1 MPIQKITET
10 ETSSS
15 PSPDTHFLVT
25 QPESNEAGKLV
36 ESLRR
41 IGADDIA
48 NMFKKKFGLGDTAK
62 EIASLKEDIDHVNDA
77 IFLKDENK
85 KIEWAPNLMAN
96 GETLQKYTNNQ
107 TSKPF
112 LLKKGETV
120 KVKTKGNGN
129 YWFNAI
135 SRVPSIDSK
144 IEEHSVLLENL
155 VSIDSNQLKEYTYT
169 ANETI
174 PLIACTMMDETSSI
188 TFSNLKK
195 DSKIEDLSTAVTLL
209 NDNLETLN
217 SDIYEND
224 KKMVEWVSGFVCA
237 SVIRTSDKD
246 KVTKPFLLKTGETV
260 KVKTKGDGSYIFD
273 ALASVESINTP
284 IVNNTPCTKIIS
296 ITNNS
301 LNEYTYTATQ
311 DIVLVACVL
320 DDATS
325 SIIFENVYKPN
336 KIKKIENNIKII
348 RTNINDLDNKVIEIS
363 GNLYES
369 SEKEIKW
376 NTGFTITDR
385 IIQSNKDKVTN
396 PFYLYQGETVKVKT
410 KSDGSYMFA
419 WIGEV
424 DSINTVIAPQVSIAN
439 GQNIT
444 DNTLTEYTY
453 TATEDKIIV
462 VCVLD
467 DATSSIIF
475 ENIKTE
481 LRTDVMREEI
491 DDIKTRNLGSLIG
504 KSVMFFGDSLTSAYN
519 QNIYGFANIIADRYH
534 TEYALFVYD
543 SADGNTQDI
552 PSAHARFT
560 NYAKDGT
567 TNRNISERNDSVLQ
581 RVKRHITA
589 DTLVDI
595 VLIECC
601 VNDVAETKRN
611 KGTISASYTDSFD
624 TDTSIGSIEET
635 IRYLTTLAKPIK
647 VGFYIPWTITWADD
661 NFFDD
666 YLAVFKK
673 WGIPCLDLRYTAGFN
688 MHYCHAHR
696 LLYSLSADAY
706 ESFDSTQTYN
716 LDNFVKYGG
725 TNYKCLA
732 DGVKRVLPTDKNKW
746 MEVSS
751 EASDGTHL
759 NGLGHQ
765 IVASKIQNFIES
777 L

>member
-1 MPIQKITET
+1 MKTI
-10 ETSSS
+10 
-15 PSPDTHFLVT
+15 
-25 QPESNEAGKLV
+25 
-36 ESLRR
+36 
-41 IGADDIA
+41 
-48 NMFKKKFGLGDTAK
+48 KKT
-62 EIASLKEDIDHVNDA
+62 
-77 IFLKDENK
+77 
-85 KIEWAPNLMAN
+85 
-96 GETLQKYTNNQ
+96 
-107 TSKPF
+107 
-112 LLKKGETV
+112 
-120 KVKTKGNGN
+120 
-129 YWFNAI
+129 
-135 SRVPSIDSK
+135 
-144 IEEHSVLLENL
+144 
-155 VSIDSNQLKEYTYT
+155 
-169 ANETI
+169 
-174 PLIACTMMDETSSI
+174 
-188 TFSNLKK
+188 
-195 DSKIEDLSTAVTLL
+195 
-209 NDNLETLN
+209 
-217 SDIYEND
+217 
-224 KKMVEWVSGFVCA
+224 VEWVSGFVCA

-246 KVTKPFLLKTGETV
+246 KVTKPFLLKAGETV
-260 KVKTKGDGSYIFD
+260 KVKTKGDGSY
-273 ALASVESINTP
+273 
-284 IVNNTPCTKIIS
+284 
-296 ITNNS
+296 
-301 LNEYTYTATQ
+301 
-311 DIVLVACVL
+311 
-320 DDATS
+320 
-325 SIIFENVYKPN
+325 
-336 KIKKIENNIKII
+336 
-348 RTNINDLDNKVIEIS
+348 
-363 GNLYES
+363 
-369 SEKEIKW
+369 
-376 NTGFTITDR
+376 
-385 IIQSNKDKVTN
+385 
-396 PFYLYQGETVKVKT
+396 
-410 KSDGSYMFA
+410 MFA

-424 DSINTVIAPQVSIAN
+424 GAINTVIAPQVPIAN

-462 VCVLD
+462 ACVLD

-481 LRTDVMREEI
+481 LRTDVLREEI
-491 DDIKTRNLGSLIG
+491 DDIKTRNSGSLIG

-519 QNIYGFANIIADRYH
+519 QNIYGFANIIADRYQ

-543 SADGNTQDI
+543 SADGNTQDVPASHI
-552 PSAHARFT
+552 RFT

-589 DTLVDI
+589 DTLVDT

-611 KGTISASYTDSFD
+611 KGTVSTSYTDSFD

-673 WGIPCLDLRYTAGFN
+673 WGIPCLDLRYAAGFN

-706 ESFDSTQTYN
+706 EPFDSAKTYN

-732 DGVKRVLPTDKNKW
+732 DGVKGVLPTDKTKW

-751 EASDGTHL
+751 ETSDGTHL

>member
-325 SIIFENVYKPN
+325 SIIFEN
-336 KIKKIENNIKII
+336 
-348 RTNINDLDNKVIEIS
+348 
-363 GNLYES
+363 
-369 SEKEIKW
+369 
-376 NTGFTITDR
+376 
-385 IIQSNKDKVTN
+385 
-396 PFYLYQGETVKVKT
+396 
-410 KSDGSYMFA
+410 
-419 WIGEV
+419 
-424 DSINTVIAPQVSIAN
+424 
-439 GQNIT
+439 
-444 DNTLTEYTY
+444 
-453 TATEDKIIV
+453 
-462 VCVLD
+462 
-467 DATSSIIF
+467 
-475 ENIKTE
+475 IKTE

-732 DGVKRVLPTDKNKW
+732 DGVKGVLPTDKTKW

>member
-336 KIKKIENNIKII
+336 KIKKIENNKII

-481 LRTDVMREEI
+481 FRTDVMREEI

-732 DGVKRVLPTDKNKW
+732 DGVKGVLPTDKTKW